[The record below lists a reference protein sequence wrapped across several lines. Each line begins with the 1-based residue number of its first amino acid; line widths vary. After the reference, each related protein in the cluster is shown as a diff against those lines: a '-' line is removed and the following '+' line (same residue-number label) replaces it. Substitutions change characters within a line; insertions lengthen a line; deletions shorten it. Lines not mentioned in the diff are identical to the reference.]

1 MDDSCAMRKCG
12 SWIVHWWSNDLTIV
26 YYIHLHM
33 DVCFDW
39 RMNVSL
45 FIQSNPARFTAN
57 ERCSDSK
64 LKNARHDFAVEAVA
78 SGTFCGVW
86 TA

>member
-1 MDDSCAMRKCG
+1 MQTDCEQAPLVDFSANPFMDDSCAMRKCG
-12 SWIVHWWSNDLTIV
+12 SWIVHWWSNDATIM

-39 RMNVSL
+39 RMNFSIFV
-45 FIQSNPARFTAN
+45 QSNPACFTAN

-64 LKNARHDFAVEAVA
+64 
-78 SGTFCGVW
+78 
-86 TA
+86 